1 VSRPGVV
8 VTGSAQGIGQATATP
23 LRRLGTPA
31 DVAALVS
38 FLLSDEAA
46 YVTGQAFAVNGGRV
60 MISRSGCGVDTPNVA
75 RALAARRH
83 AVADF
88 TLGKGVLLT
97 ATTLSEGQCLAIC
110 EARK

>member
-75 RALAARRH
+75 RALAAR
-83 AVADF
+83 
-88 TLGKGVLLT
+88 TLWPTSHSVKECYSQRLRCPKDNV
-97 ATTLSEGQCLAIC
+97 
-110 EARK
+110 